1 MEQIN
6 FRIKSEEKS
15 IMKWLAESKGISVAE
30 FAKQS
35 VLNDIA
41 DERIEIAFDLV
52 KEGKIGRK
60 RAWTLSGLSHL
71 EFLNEWSKRKIEE
84 TITDEILQKELN
96 LAMEIDFSNYRKT

>member
-41 DERIEIAFDLV
+41 GERVEIAFDLV
-52 KEGKIGRK
+52 KKGKIGRK
-60 RAWTLSGLSHL
+60 RAWTLSGLSHF
-71 EFLNEWSKRKIEE
+71 EFLNEWSKRMIEE
-84 TITDEILQKELN
+84 MITDEILKKELDI
-96 LAMEIDFSNYRKT
+96 AMEIDLSNYHKA